1 MEDSEFDIALV
12 GAAMATAGEKG
23 WRAVTVARAA
33 ERAGLDLGR
42 ARARFPGKLA
52 VLLRLG
58 VIADQSA
65 LAGAGTAGPVR
76 DRLFDMIMQRLDVFQ
91 THREGMQALF
101 RALPA
106 DPALA
111 LLLLAATRRSMA
123 WLLDAAGVSTAGLPG
138 ALRVRGLTVVWL
150 AAVRAWARDDSADL
164 AATMRAVDDA
174 LQRAERA
181 ADWAAPW
188 LGGGGRPQD
197 EASAEPM
204 TPTPVEDMPPL
215 PAAPLDT
222 PPEPEP
228 PPPPM
233 V

>member
-1 MEDSEFDIALV
+1 M
-12 GAAMATAGEKG
+12 G
-23 WRAVTVARAA
+23 
-33 ERAGLDLGR
+33 
-42 ARARFPGKLA
+42 
-52 VLLRLG
+52 
-58 VIADQSA
+58 
-65 LAGAGTAGPVR
+65 
-76 DRLFDMIMQRLDVFQ
+76 
-91 THREGMQALF
+91 
-101 RALPA
+101 
-106 DPALA
+106 
-111 LLLLAATRRSMA
+111 

-188 LGGGGRPQD
+188 LGDGGARGD
-197 EASAEPM
+197 DANAEPAA
-204 TPTPVEDMPPL
+204 PAEDLPPL

-222 PPEPEP
+222 PPDP
-228 PPPPM
+228 PPPI

>member
-1 MEDSEFDIALV
+1 MEDSEFDKALV
-12 GAAMATAGEKG
+12 GAALATAGEKG

-65 LAGAGTAGPVR
+65 LAGAGTGPVR

-91 THREGMQALF
+91 AHREGMQALF
-101 RALPA
+101 RALPS
-106 DPALA
+106 DPPLA
-111 LLLLAATRRSMA
+111 LLLLAATRRSMG
-123 WLLDAAGVSTAGLPG
+123 WLLDAAGVSTAGLAG
-138 ALRVRGLTVVWL
+138 ALRVRGLTLVWL

-188 LGGGGRPQD
+188 LGDGGGRAD
-197 EASAEPM
+197 DATAEPAM
-204 TPTPVEDMPPL
+204 AEDLPPL

-222 PPEPEP
+222 PPEPPP